1 MGAHEY
7 IGQWNRT
14 GLPIHGSSAFISP
27 ARRLISIPTGKMLV
41 AVFGLED
48 FPVPQNLAPET
59 FAALFRFVV

>member
-1 MGAHEY
+1 
-7 IGQWNRT
+7 
-14 GLPIHGSSAFISP
+14 
-27 ARRLISIPTGKMLV
+27 MLV